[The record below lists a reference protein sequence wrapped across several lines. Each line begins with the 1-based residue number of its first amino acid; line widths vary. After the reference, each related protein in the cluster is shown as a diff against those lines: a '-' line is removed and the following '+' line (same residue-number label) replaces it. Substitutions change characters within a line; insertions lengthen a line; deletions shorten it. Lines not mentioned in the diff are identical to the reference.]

1 MTDATA
7 RKPKSPTLRRE
18 LRLSIVGPVVL
29 IVIAYSIGLVY
40 FFVTGL
46 DIAGSVEM
54 KGVAESV
61 KSDLA
66 SGRKSQPPL
75 LRNLY
80 RAYSF
85 DDLPEHV
92 QKAFEDEE
100 IRPGELEITGPEDDD
115 PDYDKYYNADG
126 DAEIIF
132 MMLAE
137 PLPDGRTLYLVRELH
152 VSEEI
157 LNDNI
162 ASPGHFE
169 TVIVGSA
176 SFVVLAVLLLSHLLT
191 RRINGRIT
199 ALQVWA
205 DQLTGTSRAD
215 ARPDFRYRELNDIAD
230 HLAGSI
236 SRINQFVRREQDF
249 LRQASHELRTPIAVI
264 SGNVS
269 VLDALP
275 LTDQQKNVS
284 ARIRRASRSM
294 QHIVTTL
301 LWLGREDEPV
311 PEPQMVDL
319 ADLARA
325 TITSHD
331 YLLTGKDILVGT
343 KLPQTEVSAPLVPL
357 EIAAANMIRNGF
369 QHTEAG
375 KIVVSVDPGGITVE
389 NTLTDTQQ
397 DPAAG
402 LTAGGGVGLN
412 LIRRIADR
420 LGWHFSLSVA
430 GRTVTARLDLFP
442 DGAASGGSGV

>member
-1 MTDATA
+1 MTDAPAT
-7 RKPKSPTLRRE
+7 KSKSPTLRRD
-18 LRLSIVGPVVL
+18 LRLTIVGSAVL
-29 IVIAYSIGLVY
+29 IVIAYSIGLVW
-40 FFVTGL
+40 FFISGL
-46 DIAGSVEM
+46 DIAGSIEL
-54 KGVAESV
+54 KGVAENV
-61 KSDLA
+61 KSELA
-66 SGRKSQPPL
+66 SGTKQQAPV

-80 RAYSF
+80 RAYSYE
-85 DDLPEHV
+85 DLPERV
-92 QKAFEDEE
+92 QKAFADEE
-100 IRPGELEITGPEDDD
+100 IRPGELEITGPEEDD
-115 PDYDKYYNADG
+115 PEYHKDYEDSDEE
-126 DAEIIF
+126 EILY

-137 PLPDGRTLYLVRELH
+137 PLQDGRTLYLVRELR
-152 VSEEI
+152 VGPEI
-157 LNDNI
+157 LDDNF
-162 ASPGHFE
+162 ARPGQMEGLIIF
-169 TVIVGSA
+169 SA
-176 SFVVLAVLLLSHLLT
+176 LGVVLAVLLLSHLLS

-199 ALQVWA
+199 ALQSWA
-205 DQLTGTSRAD
+205 DQLTGASGRD
-215 ARPDFRYRELNDIAD
+215 ARPDFRYQELNQIAD

-236 SRINQFVRREQDF
+236 SRIDQFVRREQDF

-311 PEPQMVDL
+311 PEPEQVDL
-319 ADLARA
+319 ADLARS

-375 KIVVSVDPGGITVE
+375 QIVISVDPGGITVE
-389 NTLTDTQQ
+389 NTLSDTAQ

-420 LGWHFSLSVA
+420 LGWRFSLSVT

-442 DGAASGGSGV
+442 DGAASGDNGI